1 MAILNATMDGNAD
14 PLISSTTPL
23 RAMQLIFAPAAH
35 VYYVGDSS
43 SVSATKGIP
52 VPTAGPSV
60 VIGPF
65 TSGAINLDQWYAKGT
80 NLDVITF
87 QYTPEE

>member
-1 MAILNATMDGNAD
+1 MPLLNATLSGDT
-14 PLISSTTPL
+14 PLISTTTPL
-23 RAMQLIFAPAAH
+23 RAMQLIFAPAGH

-43 SVSATKGIP
+43 SVSSTKGIP

-60 VIGPF
+60 SIGPF

-80 NLDVITF
+80 DTDVISF